1 MSLAAGTYPY
11 KAPPKNAD
19 NNINFWKELLL
30 VVQNLY
36 DGKSQDTG
44 QFNLEASATTTTVKD
59 PRVCEQS
66 VVLLSP
72 YTANAVAVLASTYVS
87 DYGNGQFTVTHT
99 SLSSTDRT
107 FRYAVIG

>member
-1 MSLAAGTYPY
+1 MSLAAGTYKY

-36 DGKSQDTG
+36 DGKSQNTG
-44 QFNLEASATTTTVKD
+44 QFNLEANATSTVVKD
-59 PRVCEQS
+59 PRCCEQS

-72 YTANAVAVLASTYVS
+72 YTANALAHHSNVYVS
-87 DYGNGQFTVTHT
+87 DYGNGQFTITHD
-99 SLSSTDRT
+99 SKIHTDRT
-107 FRYAVIG
+107 YRYVCIG